1 MDYGTF
7 RHYKN
12 GKNYRPLFLATWQIS
27 HGSDLT
33 KKEKRDAARGITG
46 GKLLNNDEVFV
57 AIHGSISGPHLGA
70 SLSPHW
76 NSSYDVVKAL
86 WSGNAE
92 PQFGDKVIIYVAAYG
107 EGRIAVRLLSEFEDE
122 IEWEGKKVRRFQPLP
137 PTSND

>member
-12 GKNYRPLFLATWQIS
+12 GKNYRPLFLATWQMS
-27 HGSDLT
+27 HGSDL
-33 KKEKRDAARGITG
+33 A
-46 GKLLNNDEVFV
+46 KLKDSKLSNNDEIFV

-76 NSSYDVVKAL
+76 NSDYDVVKAL

-92 PQFGDKVIIYVAAYG
+92 PKFGDKVIVYVAIYD

-122 IEWEGKKVRRFQPLP
+122 IEWEGKKVRRFQPP
-137 PTSND
+137 PPSKD